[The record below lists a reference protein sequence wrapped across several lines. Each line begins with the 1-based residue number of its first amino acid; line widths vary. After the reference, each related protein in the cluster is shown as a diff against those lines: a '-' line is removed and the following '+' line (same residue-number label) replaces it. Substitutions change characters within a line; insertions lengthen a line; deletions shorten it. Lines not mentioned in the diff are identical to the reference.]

1 MNDFSDRELIEG
13 LIEGDMNSF
22 RKLFDEKY
30 TLFYTFIKGMIKN
43 TWLAEDITQN
53 IFMKVW
59 VNREKLNPNQSLH
72 NYLFVLA
79 KNEVRDHFKLKS
91 NSYHQ
96 EIKENHRI
104 FVEDFE
110 GAIDVQVMRE
120 RVTNIVSKMPG
131 QRKKVYELSREKML
145 SNKEIA
151 EKLNLSVRTVERH
164 LLLALQDIRKNL
176 SLFYFFLF
184 LNFDGLLIC
193 T

>member
-120 RVTNIVSKMPG
+120 RVTNIVSKMPE